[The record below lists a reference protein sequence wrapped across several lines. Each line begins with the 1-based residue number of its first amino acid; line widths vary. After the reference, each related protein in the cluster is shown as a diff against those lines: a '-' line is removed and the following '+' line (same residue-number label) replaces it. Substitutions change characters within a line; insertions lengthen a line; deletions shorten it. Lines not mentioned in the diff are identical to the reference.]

1 MSTRLGNL
9 ATAVVATAT
18 PETTAA
24 RAAQLM
30 RTHHVGSL
38 VVIDSGAGPS
48 RPVGIVTDRDLVLAV
63 MAPELDPALFT
74 VGDVMSANPV
84 TAPATTSLEDAMALM
99 REHQIRRLIVVD
111 DEARVVGIATIEDLL
126 ATMASEFSQWV
137 LALRGARDRERAHR
151 SEPLPA

>member
-38 VVIDSGAGPS
+38 VVIDSGRGPS

-74 VGDVMSANPV
+74 VGDVMSAGPV
-84 TAPATTSLEDAMALM
+84 TAPATAGIEEAMSLM

-111 DEARVVGIATIEDLL
+111 DEARVVGIASIEDLL
-126 ATMASEFSQWV
+126 AAMASEFGDLMQ
-137 LALRGARDRERAHR
+137 ALRGARDREREHR
-151 SEPLPA
+151 TEPLPV

>member
-9 ATAVVATAT
+9 ATAVEAIAT
-18 PETTAA
+18 PDTTAA

-30 RTHHVGSL
+30 RTHHVGAL

-48 RPVGIVTDRDLVLAV
+48 RPIGIVTDRDLVLAV

-74 VGDVMSANPV
+74 VGDVMLTSPV
-84 TAPATTSLEDAMALM
+84 TAPATTGLEEAMALM

-111 DEARVVGIATIEDLL
+111 DEARVVGIATMEDLL
-126 ATMASEFSQWV
+126 AAMASEFSQLV
-137 LALRGARDRERAHR
+137 LALHGARDRERAHHT
-151 SEPLPA
+151 EPLPA